1 MAQRYHSGLVTK
13 IFLVWTQLCSKLY
26 QNRIPNHMK
35 YLLFAV
41 SLLTFL
47 IACEQHSNKALSTF
61 TSYVDSLSN
70 QNEVWKMG
78 SDTLY
83 VESPLDERHPEQIVV
98 DTILEPHAAK
108 GGILNDIFKGR
119 EAANQLDSL
128 KQRAEE
134 GIDGASASERKA
146 FEDAVKKIKEL
157 Q

>member
-1 MAQRYHSGLVTK
+1 
-13 IFLVWTQLCSKLY
+13 
-26 QNRIPNHMK
+26 MK
-35 YLLFAV
+35 YLLFSV

-70 QNEVWKMG
+70 QNEVWKLG

-108 GGILNDIFKGR
+108 GGILNDIFKGQ
-119 EAANQLDSL
+119 ETANQLEEL
-128 KQRAEE
+128 KQKAEQSMTE
-134 GIDGASASERKA
+134 ATAAERKVY
-146 FEDAVKKIKEL
+146 EDAVKKIKEL